1 MNTFWIKNQIVV
13 LIVVIFLPLGVQAA
27 EINGT
32 NFSETHTVDNT
43 VLKLTGVGLLRY
55 WGFKAYVGAFYL
67 EEGIEAKDAL
77 SDSAKRIEIEYL
89 RPIRGEDFGPATDK
103 MVAKNVDLQ
112 TYERLRPKFA
122 HYNSLYEGVRPG
134 DRYALTYV
142 PGRGTELTLNGQPKG
157 VIEGEDFAKALFS
170 IWLGPEPINRS
181 FKDQLLGQKES

>member
-1 MNTFWIKNQIVV
+1 
-13 LIVVIFLPLGVQAA
+13 
-27 EINGT
+27 
-32 NFSETHTVDNT
+32 
-43 VLKLTGVGLLRY
+43 
-55 WGFKAYVGAFYL
+55 
-67 EEGIEAKDAL
+67 
-77 SDSAKRIEIEYL
+77 
-89 RPIRGEDFGPATDK
+89 

-122 HYNSLYEGVRPG
+122 HYNSLYEDVKPG

-170 IWLGPEPINRS
+170 IWLGPEPINGS